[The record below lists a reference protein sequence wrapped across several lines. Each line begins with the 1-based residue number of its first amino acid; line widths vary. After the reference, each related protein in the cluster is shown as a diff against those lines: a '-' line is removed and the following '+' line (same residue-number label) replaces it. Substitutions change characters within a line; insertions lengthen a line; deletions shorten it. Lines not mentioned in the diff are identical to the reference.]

1 MMKLI
6 KINDGYIN
14 ADKIIQIYE
23 RPINPNDSDSALVT
37 VIELEGFGTGNTGPY
52 GELPYYYQNEVVTK
66 EPLKEVIKLIYC
78 LTEALGSI
86 KGLYEENRIEDKE
99 NAEQLIDSYKYAI
112 ELLMKEE
119 VE

>member
-14 ADKIIQIYE
+14 AEKIIQIYE
-23 RPINPNDSDSALVT
+23 RPINPIDSDSALVT

-66 EPLKEVIKLIYC
+66 EPLKEVVKLIHNLNTLNY
-78 LTEALGSI
+78 LRN
-86 KGLYEENRIEDKE
+86 KGLI
-99 NAEQLIDSYKYAI
+99 QPLT
-112 ELLMKEE
+112 
-119 VE
+119 

>member
-6 KINDGYIN
+6 KIDNGYMNSYIN

-66 EPLKEVIKLIYC
+66 EPLQEVVKLIHDLNTLNYLRQ
-78 LTEALGSI
+78 LT
-86 KGLYEENRIEDKE
+86 
-99 NAEQLIDSYKYAI
+99 
-112 ELLMKEE
+112 
-119 VE
+119 

>member
-6 KINDGYIN
+6 KIDNGYIN

-23 RPINPNDSDSALVT
+23 RPIYERPININDYERPINTNELVT

-66 EPLKEVIKLIYC
+66 EPLQEVVKSIRDWNALNYLRKQGLI
-78 LTEALGSI
+78 
-86 KGLYEENRIEDKE
+86 
-99 NAEQLIDSYKYAI
+99 
-112 ELLMKEE
+112 
-119 VE
+119 

>member
-1 MMKLI
+1 MKLI
-6 KINDGYIN
+6 KIDDGYIN

-66 EPLKEVIKLIYC
+66 EQLQKVVKLIYD
-78 LTEALGSI
+78 LNALNY
-86 KGLYEENRIEDKE
+86 LR
-99 NAEQLIDSYKYAI
+99 EQSLRQP
-112 ELLMKEE
+112 MTNF
-119 VE
+119 

>member
-1 MMKLI
+1 MMNLI

-37 VIELEGFGTGNTGPY
+37 VIELEGFGTGNTGPC

-66 EPLKEVIKLIYC
+66 KPLQEVIKSIRDWNSLDYLRKQGLI
-78 LTEALGSI
+78 
-86 KGLYEENRIEDKE
+86 
-99 NAEQLIDSYKYAI
+99 
-112 ELLMKEE
+112 
-119 VE
+119 

>member
-6 KINDGYIN
+6 KIDNGYMNGYIN

-66 EPLKEVIKLIYC
+66 EPLQEVVKLIHDLNTLNYLRQ
-78 LTEALGSI
+78 LT
-86 KGLYEENRIEDKE
+86 
-99 NAEQLIDSYKYAI
+99 
-112 ELLMKEE
+112 
-119 VE
+119 